1 VPTSQHI
8 RFCKSADGT
17 RIAYALNGAG
27 DPLVR
32 AAHWVG
38 HLDHEMNNPVI
49 EPWISLL
56 SRRHRLLRYDSRG
69 CGLSDR
75 DNVELTFQRQVE
87 DLRAVVDAA
96 GLDRF
101 VLFGMA
107 GGASIAVAFAAQYP
121 ERVTHLVLHG
131 ACARAKIARGEVEDG
146 MTQVKAVEIGW
157 GNANPAFRQLFTSQ
171 LLPDATADEFAA
183 FNALIQQ
190 TTAPASAARILHMFF
205 QVNLTEVA
213 PRIRCPTLIFHSRED
228 GRIPFEQ
235 GRELA
240 CLISGAEFHPL
251 QSRNHLILRREPA
264 WAELA
269 GHLDAFLPRRAGPDP
284 RIESLTARE
293 RQLLSLVAKG
303 MDNRAIASLSAIS
316 EKTVRNHVSNIFS
329 KIGATSRA
337 QAVALARD
345 AGLNEPDRGRTHD

>member
-1 VPTSQHI
+1 VPASQPI
-8 RFCKSADGT
+8 RFCKSVDGT
-17 RIAYALNGAG
+17 RIAYAMNGSG
-27 DPLVR
+27 EPLVR

-38 HLDHEMNNPVI
+38 HLDFEMSNPVT

-75 DNVELTFQRQVE
+75 LDVEFTIERHVE
-87 DLRAVVDAA
+87 DLRAVIDAA

-101 VLFGMA
+101 ILFGMA
-107 GGASIAVAFAAQYP
+107 GGASIAVTFAARYP

-131 ACARAKIARGEVEDG
+131 AVARAKLARGDLDDG
-146 MTQVKAVEIGW
+146 LTQIKAVEVGW
-157 GNANPAFRQLFTSQ
+157 GMANPAFRQLFTSQ
-171 LLPDATADEFAA
+171 LIPEATAEEFTA

-190 TTAPASAARILHMFF
+190 TTSPSNAARILHMFY
-205 QVNLTEVA
+205 QVNLTDIA
-213 PRIRCPTLIFHSRED
+213 PRVKCPTLIFHARED

-251 QSRNHLILRREPA
+251 QSRNHVILRREPA

-269 GHLDAFLPRRAGPDP
+269 AHLDAFLPKRAGSDR

-303 MDNRAIASLSAIS
+303 MDNRAIASLTAIS
-316 EKTVRNHVSNIFS
+316 EKTVRNHVSNIFG
-329 KIGATSRA
+329 KMGVTSRA

-345 AGLNEPDRGRTHD
+345 AGLNESDR

>member
-27 DPLVR
+27 VPLVR

-38 HLDHEMNNPVI
+38 HLDLEMHNPVT

-75 DNVELTFQRQVE
+75 DNVEFTFEQHVE

-101 VLFGMA
+101 ILFGMA
-107 GGASIAVAFAAQYP
+107 GGASIAVTFAARYP
-121 ERVTHLVLHG
+121 ERVTRLVLHG
-131 ACARAKIARGEVEDG
+131 ACARAKLARGEVEDG

-157 GNANPAFRQLFTSQ
+157 GMANPAFRQLFTSQ
-171 LLPDATADEFAA
+171 LVPDATTVEFAA
-183 FNALIQQ
+183 FNALLQQ
-190 TTAPASAARILHMFF
+190 ATSPAHAARILYMFY
-205 QVNLTEVA
+205 QVNLTDIA
-213 PRIRCPTLIFHSRED
+213 PRVRCPTLIFHARED

-264 WAELA
+264 WDELA
-269 GHLDAFLPRRAGPDP
+269 EHLDAFLPQRAGPD
-284 RIESLTARE
+284 RLIESLTARE
-293 RQLLSLVAKG
+293 RQLLGLVAKG
-303 MDNRAIASLSAIS
+303 MDNRAIASLTAIS
-316 EKTVRNHVSNIFS
+316 EKTVRNHVSNIFG
-329 KIGATSRA
+329 KIGVRSRA
-337 QAVALARD
+337 QAVAMARD
-345 AGLNEPDRGRTHD
+345 AGLNEPDRGSRA